1 MQFGSP
7 AHWAS
12 HDLSQELLLVE
23 LAPPSPMREMH
34 VPLSTCWQTLRE
46 LVSWLSSC
54 SAVAQLVGVPMGHS
68 ESPQP
73 HSRS

>member
-7 AHWAS
+7 AHWLSQA
-12 HDLSQELLLVE
+12 LSQELLLLE
-23 LAPPSPMREMH
+23 LAPPSPMRDRH
-34 VPLSTCWQTLRE
+34 VPLSSCWHTVIE
-46 LVSWLSSC
+46 LPSWSRSC
-54 SAVAQLVGVPMGHS
+54 CAVVQLTGVPMGQS